1 MYKCWSGNIT
11 YAATHHPP
19 GRYDACLPTVPVLH
33 VEASLNVAA
42 QIACRPQE
50 RRSADSIRD
59 RIAFVVRAR
68 RFRELQRYC
77 LQHIG
82 NCRASHPSWLT
93 WSAAHPSPKDLVLM
107 MHPLRPPTCLDL
119 SMPSSR
125 SAHLQWDS
133 QQPVETCC
141 TAKPMRTG
149 FCLRHSSLRAWTRPC
164 KAPPPHGLAWK
175 PFLRLFMRLLL
186 LQAPAPWRQRIHRC
200 SRRRAR
206 KMMPPICV

>member
-77 LQHIG
+77 LQHRELQSQPPILAHVVRCSSESQG
-82 NCRASHPSWLT
+82 SGADDASST
-93 WSAAHPSPKDLVLM
+93 SADMSGPVDAEQS
-107 MHPLRPPTCLDL
+107 L
-119 SMPSSR
+119 STF
-125 SAHLQWDS
+125 AVG
-133 QQPVETCC
+133 QPATSGDMLYSEADAC
-141 TAKPMRTG
+141 G

-164 KAPPPHGLAWK
+164 
-175 PFLRLFMRLLL
+175 RL
-186 LQAPAPWRQRIHRC
+186 
-200 SRRRAR
+200 RRRMVWHGSRSCAYS
-206 KMMPPICV
+206 CVSCSCRHQRLGASGYTVAADDELAK